1 MRVAALSFA
10 LLAGACS
17 PASTYQTALTAT
29 ARALAALDEQL
40 TPEYEAAAHAALDE
54 SSTREQYDQRMHG
67 WNQLEEAM
75 RIARVSLLSS
85 QDALDVWTES
95 AGAESTFWSVL
106 PSLLG
111 ALRDLGENLQT
122 VGVDL
127 PEELLEAMRLLE
139 ALGGSD
145 G

>member
-1 MRVAALSFA
+1 MRAAVLA
-10 LLAGACS
+10 LALTASACS
-17 PASTYQTALTAT
+17 PASAYQTALTST

-40 TPEYEAAAHAALDE
+40 TPVYETAAHDALDE
-54 SSTREQYDQRMHG
+54 SNTREEYEERMRG

-85 QDALDVWTES
+85 QDALDVWKES

-122 VGVDL
+122 VGVEL
-127 PEELLEAMRLLE
+127 PEGLLDAMRMIEGLE
-139 ALGGSD
+139 RND